1 VTMKPQPQDHAL
13 LVCKVPDCM
22 WTYAHTGNSGAEEIA
37 RYHAIQVHNNQ
48 KAIQEGRF

>member
-1 VTMKPQPQDHAL
+1 MKPSQPQDHAL

-22 WTYAHTGNSGAEEIA
+22 WTYAFSGNGNPSEIA

-48 KAIQEGRF
+48 EAAREGRY